1 MADASCAIVNGAVS
15 LVNAI
20 AARKGATL
28 GVKLVTEAIVKK
40 SEGNGII
47 VNTPKNSPGD
57 KLVAMTVEKSISK
70 AQLRSHKITVS
81 LKTQIP
87 AGYGLKSSSAISTAV
102 ALACAKLFSKKI
114 DDAKVIRAGV
124 DASIKAGV
132 SITGAYDDA
141 CACYYG
147 GFCVTDNRAK
157 KLVAAKKSPLDVH
170 AVIYIPNKR
179 ARGNPKRLRAM
190 SKTFERAWNMA
201 LSGDYWNAMILNGV
215 AASATLNTDPGLVGK
230 MMCFGDG
237 FFNCHAIF
245 QLSWLL
251 VYQVVSFGVFT
262 MIPLPSDFFTI
273 ASVTSFTPKVAPFL
287 AAMAFTNDTA
297 PFTMAH
303 DASAI

>member
-114 DDAKVIRAGV
+114 EA
-124 DASIKAGV
+124 
-132 SITGAYDDA
+132 
-141 CACYYG
+141 
-147 GFCVTDNRAK
+147 
-157 KLVAAKKSPLDVH
+157 
-170 AVIYIPNKR
+170 
-179 ARGNPKRLRAM
+179 
-190 SKTFERAWNMA
+190 
-201 LSGDYWNAMILNGV
+201 
-215 AASATLNTDPGLVGK
+215 
-230 MMCFGDG
+230 
-237 FFNCHAIF
+237 
-245 QLSWLL
+245 
-251 VYQVVSFGVFT
+251 
-262 MIPLPSDFFTI
+262 
-273 ASVTSFTPKVAPFL
+273 
-287 AAMAFTNDTA
+287 
-297 PFTMAH
+297 
-303 DASAI
+303 

>member
-1 MADASCAIVNGAVS
+1 MG
-15 LVNAI
+15 L
-20 AARKGATL
+20 
-28 GVKLVTEAIVKK
+28 VKLVTEAIVKK

-179 ARGNPKRLRAM
+179 ARGNPKRLRTM

-230 MMCFGDG
+230 MIGAG
-237 FFNCHAIF
+237 A
-245 QLSWLL
+245 L
-251 VYQVVSFGVFT
+251 G
-262 MIPLPSDFFTI
+262 
-273 ASVTSFTPKVAPFL
+273 ASVSGNGPAFAAIARKKDLARVKRQFPKLQGRIITVPV
-287 AAMAFTNDTA
+287 NCKK
-297 PFTMAH
+297 
-303 DASAI
+303 ASVYDL

>member
-157 KLVAAKKSPLDVH
+157 KLDFLRQKNPHLTLH

-201 LSGDYWNAMILNGV
+201 LSG
-215 AASATLNTDPGLVGK
+215 AAFLKITLHICRYGTRDDSK
-230 MMCFGDG
+230 RSCS
-237 FFNCHAIF
+237 I
-245 QLSWLL
+245 S
-251 VYQVVSFGVFT
+251 Y
-262 MIPLPSDFFTI
+262 FFT
-273 ASVTSFTPKVAPFL
+273 KVLPTCL
-287 AAMAFTNDTA
+287 WK
-297 PFTMAH
+297 
-303 DASAI
+303 AILQVLPVS

>member
-1 MADASCAIVNGAVS
+1 MPY
-15 LVNAI
+15 LQ
-20 AARKGATL
+20 
-28 GVKLVTEAIVKK
+28 
-40 SEGNGII
+40 
-47 VNTPKNSPGD
+47 P
-57 KLVAMTVEKSISK
+57 
-70 AQLRSHKITVS
+70 LRLHV
-81 LKTQIP
+81 QN
-87 AGYGLKSSSAISTAV
+87 Y
-102 ALACAKLFSKKI
+102 FQKKI

-179 ARGNPKRLRAM
+179 ARGNPKHLRTM

-230 MMCFGDG
+230 MIGAG
-237 FFNCHAIF
+237 A
-245 QLSWLL
+245 L
-251 VYQVVSFGVFT
+251 G
-262 MIPLPSDFFTI
+262 
-273 ASVTSFTPKVAPFL
+273 ASVSGNGPAFAAIARKERHLARVKDSFQRCRV
-287 AAMAFTNDTA
+287 
-297 PFTMAH
+297 
-303 DASAI
+303 SI